1 MTLKLSAEVRSVLKK
16 CRDGKYE
23 EVVNGFLA
31 LSEQD
36 KFNEVAMM
44 AYADSLYEL
53 GKDVDSLDS
62 YLKYISHYPN
72 GRALDVALFGAAM
85 TLKNLDLQEEAFHVL
100 KHISPDHNGLNE
112 EIEHSNKV
120 LSEQEKAKSILAKT
134 VLPDNKG
141 EAVDE

>member
-1 MTLKLSAEVRSVLKK
+1 MTLKLSAEVRAILKK
-16 CRDGKYE
+16 SRDGKYE
-23 EVVNGFLA
+23 EVVDGFLA

-36 KFNEVAMM
+36 RFNEVAMM

-72 GRALDVALFGAAM
+72 GRAVDVALFGAAM

-100 KHISPDHNGLNE
+100 QHISPEHNGLNE
-112 EIEHSNKV
+112 EIEHSNKI
-120 LSEQEKAKSILAKT
+120 LSEQAKAKNILTKT
-134 VLPDNKG
+134 VLPGSK
-141 EAVDE
+141 EETVD